1 MKVVNLR
8 KKRKLIPKT
17 TKEAIAEAIREG
29 KSAYEIASMTKLS
42 EDDVR
47 MAAKEL
53 RMVRALNENEGCVT
67 RMATPEEMGEA
78 PVVTVHTPETAKMIV
93 EEEPPAVDEAPEPE
107 PPRRRGRKPKAAAK
121 AEAPRGR
128 KKPGSKP
135 GTKKERPVIV
145 PGEALLGTI
154 RILEGIGKDM
164 FDFGAQDEENGT
176 WLGVTYDQVVA
187 TLKLLRTIDKI
198 CQRLSAPVTMRKG
211 G

>member
-29 KSAYEIASMTKLS
+29 KSAYEIAPMTKLS

-67 RMATPEEMGEA
+67 RMATPEEMGIAAADETEPEEA
-78 PVVTVHTPETAKMIV
+78 PGPVAEK
-93 EEEPPAVDEAPEPE
+93 PPAVGEPE

-128 KKPGSKP
+128 KKPGPKP

-164 FDFGAQDEENGT
+164 FDFGAQYEESGT
-176 WLGVTYDQVVA
+176 WLGVTYNQVVA

-198 CQRLSAPVTMRKG
+198 CQRLSAPVTKG
-211 G
+211 ATR